1 MNRRGQGYAPTDL
14 LCFWCGKPSAGTP
27 YRSPITDVPGGR
39 YVVCSPTCVE
49 KPEGALVFPDRRAL

>member
-1 MNRRGQGYAPTDL
+1 MNRRPAFLEADVV
-14 LCFWCGKPSAGTP
+14 CWFCKKPSAGTP

-39 YVVCSPTCVE
+39 YVVCGPFCPD